1 MKAGLHRLV
10 IPVPVCILQVN
21 LDYLPLHGSRRREW
35 NLTTTKPSP
44 KLSSTAVG
52 ATGAAIGHVSS
63 DGKSAGAAG
72 GVGVGGGGVS
82 LKPPKWLPDEDTASC
97 SGCGR
102 DFDWARRRVRV
113 CPLGGERREGHVLRG
128 EACKTARLVFHVWFG
143 SKDDSDSHV
152 FTCYIYACG

>member
-1 MKAGLHRLV
+1 MLNFRR
-10 IPVPVCILQVN
+10 
-21 LDYLPLHGSRRREW
+21 SRRREW

-52 ATGAAIGHVSS
+52 ATGAANGHISS
-63 DGKSAGAAG
+63 DGK
-72 GVGVGGGGVS
+72 GVGVAGVGGGSVAGGVCVG

-113 CPLGGERREGHVLRG
+113 CPLGGERGEDHVHRG
-128 EACKTARLVFHVWFG
+128 EARKTGVPRVVRGNGLFGCIHLLHLRLCVADMLILCWQSRNFVN
-143 SKDDSDSHV
+143 
-152 FTCYIYACG
+152 